1 MNILFYI
8 FYNFLVLPVLYT
20 ALRVAGLFN
29 KKIRTGIL
37 GRKRVYEELILN
49 ATSINK
55 NKKLIW
61 FHSSSL
67 GEFEQAKPIIEHLKK
82 DKDVN
87 VLITFFSPSGYI
99 NSKKYPY
106 AD

>member
-1 MNILFYI
+1 MKIIFNI
-8 FYNFLVLPVLYT
+8 FYNYLVLPALYVM
-20 ALRVAGLFN
+20 LRFAGLFN
-29 KKIRTGIL
+29 KKIHTGII

-67 GEFEQAKPIIEHLKK
+67 GEFEQAKPIIEQ
-82 DKDVN
+82 
-87 VLITFFSPSGYI
+87 P
-99 NSKKYPY
+99 
-106 AD
+106 